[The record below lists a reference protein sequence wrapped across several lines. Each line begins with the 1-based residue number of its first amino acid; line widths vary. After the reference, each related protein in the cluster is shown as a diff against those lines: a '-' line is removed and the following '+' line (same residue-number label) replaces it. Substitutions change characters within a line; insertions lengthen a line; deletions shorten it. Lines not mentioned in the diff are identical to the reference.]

1 MATNLPFNNP
11 AHKKQIRCTLSEYKN
26 ASDRH
31 HTQRQKGKEAGAACG
46 SGILSKHL
54 VLAPFSHNQAIVQ
67 FEMMEIAH
75 PYLVLLHCKYT
86 QAKFKMKLIRRK
98 TTMQASP
105 RRYQAGKS

>member
-1 MATNLPFNNP
+1 M
-11 AHKKQIRCTLSEYKN
+11 
-26 ASDRH
+26 DRH
-31 HTQRQKGKEAGAACG
+31 HTEAERKEAGAACG

-86 QAKFKMKLIRRK
+86 QTKFKTKLIRKKRRRK
-98 TTMQASP
+98 HCRDGIKLENLEEKNGFYHILLLRATC
-105 RRYQAGKS
+105 G